1 MKQTESSEYI
11 KEVRAEMR
19 KISAALKQ
27 IEVAER
33 AQDEATNVSDC
44 TKANNE
50 AQCANLELMSA
61 LEEMVRLASAMSS
74 ISGVTN
80 TFTAHKIV
88 EYDLRTKSK

>member
-1 MKQTESSEYI
+1 MKQTESGAYI

-19 KISAALKQ
+19 KAAAALKQ
-27 IEVAER
+27 IESAER
-33 AQDEATNVSDC
+33 TQDEATNNSDY
-44 TKANNE
+44 TKAKNE

-74 ISGVTN
+74 ISGVTD

-88 EYDLRTKSK
+88 EYNLRTKSK